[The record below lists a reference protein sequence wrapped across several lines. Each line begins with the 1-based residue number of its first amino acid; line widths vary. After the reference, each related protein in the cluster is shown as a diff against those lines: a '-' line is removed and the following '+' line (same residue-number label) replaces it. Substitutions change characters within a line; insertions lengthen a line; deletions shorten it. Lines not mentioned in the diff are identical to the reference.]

1 MNRALTALA
10 DLTEPRRR
18 RSGSSNRQQ
27 LLAISPNG
35 DNSESGRGPPL
46 STVIPR
52 PDPDRLLKQVE
63 AEERYQKRGRL
74 KLFLGY
80 SSGVGKSFRM
90 LDEGRRRKERGQD
103 VVVGALQKTITPDI
117 ECVLQHL
124 ELIPVILVDGVPRM
138 DVPALLRR
146 HPQVCLVDGLAYDN
160 PPVSVPAKRWQDVE
174 QLVEA
179 GISVITTVNLQYIE
193 EQQDEVER
201 ITGKRAVFSVPMSF
215 VNTADEIVVVD
226 APTETCLQHDEDSSV
241 SALTTH
247 KQQQLSR
254 LRELALVLAA
264 EVVDHQLENYLERN
278 GIEQAWGTQERILVI
293 LTPGANP
300 EPLIS
305 SGARNTERFHGE
317 LYVMHPART
326 GFTVQEPDVER
337 ALQHARSA
345 GAHVEEL
352 PSDDTLEFILQFAHS
367 HGITQIFI
375 GQSEKLGWRDRIYR
389 SLVDRLI
396 QSVEGIDIQ
405 VFPR

>member
-1 MNRALTALA
+1 MDTGFNC
-10 DLTEPRRR
+10 
-18 RSGSSNRQQ
+18 RSPSNWIR
-27 LLAISPNG
+27 PNG
-35 DNSESGRGPPL
+35 DNGYPGRGPLL

-74 KLFLGY
+74 KVFLGY

-103 VVVGALQKTITPDI
+103 VVIGALQKTVTPDI

-124 ELIPVILVDGVPRM
+124 EVIPVILIDGVPRM
-138 DVPALLRR
+138 DMPALLRR
-146 HPQVCLVDGLAYDN
+146 HPQVCLIDGLAYDN
-160 PPVSVPAKRWQDVE
+160 PPASVHAKRWQDVE
-174 QLVEA
+174 QLIEA

-201 ITGKRAVFSVPMSF
+201 ITGRRAVFSVPMSF

-226 APTETCLQHDEDSSV
+226 APTETCLQRDEASSV
-241 SALTTH
+241 SALSTH

-305 SGARNTERFHGE
+305 SGARNAERFHGE
-317 LYVMHPART
+317 LYVIHPDRT
-326 GFTVQEPDVER
+326 AFADLEEVLQR
-337 ALQHARSA
+337 ASSA
-345 GAHVEEL
+345 GAHIEEL
-352 PSDDTLEFILQFAHS
+352 PTDDTLEFILHFAHS

-375 GQSEKLGWRDRIYR
+375 GQSGKLSWRDRIYR